1 MSDNYDYL
9 VNDEDRG
16 VLQNLTKMGEHLKA
30 LKLKMIEAE
39 AAAKEAKKEYE
50 YYASSVLPME
60 MYNAGVTELTLA
72 SGGKMTYERKFHC
85 QPNKNDEDKQI
96 MAEWLREHGGAY
108 IIKESAKVDG
118 AQLDKLRAADIP
130 YAEISDINTN
140 SLKAFLKDKL
150 GVGEGTA
157 QIQMQDIPACMHFQ
171 EVGFVDIEV

>member
-39 AAAKEAKKEYE
+39 ATAKEAKKEYE

-60 MYNAGVTELTLA
+60 MYNAGVSELTLV
-72 SGGKMTYERKFHC
+72 SGGKMTYERKFYC
-85 QPNKNDEDKQI
+85 QPNKNDADRQI
-96 MAEWLREHGGAY
+96 MADWLREHGGDH

-118 AQLDKLRAADIP
+118 TQFDKLKAANIP
-130 YAEISDINTN
+130 FAEISDINTN

-150 GVGEGTA
+150 GVSGGTQ
-157 QIQMQDIPACMHFQ
+157 QIQLQDIPDCMHFQ